1 MIRRQAEGAGPVGSS
16 PQLPSCRVQL
26 MGWPGIARMQRGLTL
41 DNLAGGARWEDRHLN
56 VTVGEATP
64 VSPPT
69 QENQGIRITRTGARG
84 TCTARG
90 RMLRVRA
97 PSLARQ
103 PVPWFRGADRAE
115 RATPGR
121 EGRGRTV
128 NAVKIGT
135 GGCGQS
141 QKKTR
146 PFSSLSLVIHRPPST
161 KLQQN
166 CVVSAT
172 RRPRFMRASRTGGI
186 RTPRS
191 PQAA

>member
-1 MIRRQAEGAGPVGSS
+1 
-16 PQLPSCRVQL
+16 

-64 VSPPT
+64 VSPPTPVSPQT

-128 NAVKIGT
+128 NAVLIFT

-146 PFSSLSLVIHRPPST
+146 LRRSLFSLSLVIHRPPST
-161 KLQQN
+161 PTELCRVGN
-166 CVVSAT
+166 PSTTVHACIEN
-172 RRPRFMRASRTGGI
+172 RRDTDAEVTSGGL
-186 RTPRS
+186 S
-191 PQAA
+191 WCA